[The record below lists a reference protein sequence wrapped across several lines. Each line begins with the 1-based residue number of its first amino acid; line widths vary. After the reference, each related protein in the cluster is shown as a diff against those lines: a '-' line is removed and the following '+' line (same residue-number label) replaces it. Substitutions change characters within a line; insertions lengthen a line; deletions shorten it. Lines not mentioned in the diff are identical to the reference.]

1 MKVIKKIRGNVM
13 DSKNEK
19 FLQRVN
25 LTNRQK
31 EINRMFE
38 EEGLTDEI
46 LKRQIELNK
55 ERDRFDINDPSETV
69 YVDEDGKVFVQ

>member
-1 MKVIKKIRGNVM
+1 MDMGNEDFIK
-13 DSKNEK
+13 
-19 FLQRVN
+19 RVN
-25 LTNRQK
+25 LSNRQK

-46 LKRQIELNK
+46 LKKQIALNQ
-55 ERDRFDINDPSETV
+55 ERHKLDINDPTETV

>member
-1 MKVIKKIRGNVM
+1 MMDRENEDFIK
-13 DSKNEK
+13 
-19 FLQRVN
+19 RVN
-25 LTNRQK
+25 LSNRQK

-46 LKRQIELNK
+46 LKKQLELNQ
-55 ERDRFDINDPSETV
+55 ERHKLDIHDPTETL

>member
-1 MKVIKKIRGNVM
+1 M

-55 ERDRFDINDPSETV
+55 ERDRFVINDPSETV

>member
-1 MKVIKKIRGNVM
+1 MDRENEDFIK
-13 DSKNEK
+13 
-19 FLQRVN
+19 RVN
-25 LTNRQK
+25 LSNRQK

-46 LKRQIELNK
+46 LKKQIELNK
-55 ERDRFDINDPSETV
+55 ERHRLDIHDSTETV

>member
-1 MKVIKKIRGNVM
+1 MMDRENEDFIK
-13 DSKNEK
+13 
-19 FLQRVN
+19 RVN
-25 LTNRQK
+25 LSNRQK

-46 LKRQIELNK
+46 LKKQIELNR
-55 ERDRFDINDPSETV
+55 ERHRLDIHDPTETV

>member
-1 MKVIKKIRGNVM
+1 MEECHMSSTDER
-13 DSKNEK
+13 
-19 FLQRVN
+19 FLKRVN
-25 LTNRQK
+25 LMNRQK

-46 LKRQIELNK
+46 LKKQIELNK
-55 ERDRFDINDPSETV
+55 ERNRLDINDPTETL

>member
-1 MKVIKKIRGNVM
+1 
-13 DSKNEK
+13 
-19 FLQRVN
+19 
-25 LTNRQK
+25 
-31 EINRMFE
+31 MFE

>member
-1 MKVIKKIRGNVM
+1 M